1 MMRAACP
8 VALILALA
16 APLHA
21 PALAAEPDLPAA
33 LISPTEAIRVAV
45 QNRLSEKFTATSGAK
60 KSQQGALVE
69 YYSQPGQHLLWVD
82 DKGLTDR
89 GKAVMEEIAKADDYG
104 LRTSDYV
111 LPKPDT
117 FNASDP
123 KATDWL
129 TAAEIKISFA
139 VLAYA
144 DDARGGRIVPSRL
157 SENLDPSLALPDP
170 TEVIDSIA
178 IRSDPA
184 AYLRSFQPDQPQFE
198 ALRQKLLEL
207 RADKLEKDKPAV
219 IAIIPDGPMLKMG
232 IQHEQV
238 ALLRKRLD
246 VPARSKGD
254 GNTFDAA
261 LVEAVERFQ
270 AAHGVLPDGMVGP
283 GMRRLLN
290 GQQPSHTS
298 GNPAKIRAILVNMER
313 WRWLPHDLGP
323 YYVTVN
329 IPEFMLRVVD
339 DNKTVHATRV
349 VTGKPDKQTPVFS
362 GEMQEIVFNPFW
374 NVPTSIKVEEIRP
387 YLREEAAWFFS
398 GGGWNTSVFER
409 HKLHIKY
416 LGRDVDPG
424 AVDWN
429 QMDIRNFEIY
439 QPPGPDNVLGHV
451 KFVFPNKHDVYM
463 HDTPQKFLFA
473 QPVRA
478 ESHGCMRVENPDQ
491 LALILLKHDQG
502 WNEARVASAISDG
515 YDSHVALRQRIPVY
529 ITYFTFKVN
538 EDGSTSNYADIYG
551 HDARMAAGL
560 RF

>member
-1 MMRAACP
+1 MMRVACR
-8 VALILALA
+8 VALILAFT
-16 APLHA
+16 APLRA
-21 PALAAEPDLPAA
+21 PALAAEPDVPAA
-33 LISPTEAIRVAV
+33 LISPTEAIRIAV
-45 QNRLSEKFTATSGAK
+45 QNRLSEKFTATSGAR
-60 KSQQGALVE
+60 KSDQGALVE
-69 YYSQPGQHLLWVD
+69 YYSQPGRHLLWVD
-82 DKGLTDR
+82 DNGLTDR

-104 LRTSDYV
+104 LRASDYV
-111 LPKPDT
+111 LPRPGA

-129 TAAEIKISFA
+129 ADAEIKISFA
-139 VLAYA
+139 VLGYA
-144 DDARGGRIVPSRL
+144 DDARGGRINPQRL
-157 SENLDPSLALPDP
+157 SEDLDPTLALPDP

-184 AYLRSFQPDQPQFE
+184 AYLRSFQPDQPQFK
-198 ALRQKLLEL
+198 ALRQKLLEF
-207 RADKLEKDKPAV
+207 RGGKIEKVSSV
-219 IAIIPDGPMLKMG
+219 IITIPDGPMLKMG

-238 ALLRKRLD
+238 ALLRKRLN
-246 VPARSKGD
+246 VPAQSKAD
-254 GNTFDAA
+254 ENTFDAA

-270 AAHGVLPDGMVGP
+270 SAHGAPPDGMVGP

-290 GQQPSHTS
+290 GQQPSYMS

-313 WRWLPHDLGP
+313 WRWLPRDLGP

-339 DNKTVHATRV
+339 DDKTVHSTRV

-409 HKLHIKY
+409 HKLHIRY

-424 AVDWN
+424 AIDWN

-451 KFVFPNKHDVYM
+451 KFVFPNKHDVYL

-473 QPVRA
+473 QPDRA

-502 WNEARVASAISDG
+502 WNEARVAWAISDG

-529 ITYFTFKVN
+529 ITYFTLKVN

-551 HDARMAAGL
+551 HDARMVAALGL
-560 RF
+560 